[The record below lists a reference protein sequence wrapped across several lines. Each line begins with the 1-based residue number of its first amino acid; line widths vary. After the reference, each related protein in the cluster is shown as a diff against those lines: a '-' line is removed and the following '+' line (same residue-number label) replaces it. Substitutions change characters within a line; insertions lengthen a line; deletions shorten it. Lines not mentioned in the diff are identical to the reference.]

1 MDEFCWSVSRPD
13 YRAPAVRRVHIPK
26 GKGKTRPIGIPT
38 VEDKIL
44 QRAVTM
50 VLSEVYEQDF
60 LPCSFGYRP
69 GRSAHRELEALWEET
84 MKMGGGW
91 VLEWISSGSLTRWIM
106 STSGAF
112 WTRGCATGFCVVRL
126 ASG

>member
-91 VLEWISSGSLTRWIM
+91 VLEWISSGSLTAARSALQIE
-106 STSGAF
+106 TNFPAF
-112 WTRGCATGFCVVRL
+112 DGTGGRTALFR
-126 ASG
+126 